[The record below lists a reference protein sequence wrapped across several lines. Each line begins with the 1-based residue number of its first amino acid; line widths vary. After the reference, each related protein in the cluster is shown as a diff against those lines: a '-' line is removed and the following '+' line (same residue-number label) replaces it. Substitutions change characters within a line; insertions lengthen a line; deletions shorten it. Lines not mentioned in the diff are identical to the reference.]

1 MDLALGV
8 CRVRR
13 WHLEDAAALR
23 EQINNPRVSINL
35 RDRVPYPYTVDD
47 ANAFLRD
54 SLDSDP
60 TTNFA
65 IEVEGRVAGG
75 IGVILHADIYRYSAE
90 LGYWLG
96 EEFWGRGI
104 ATTAVRGVSDAAFD
118 GYGLHRLF
126 ALVFAWNAASMRV
139 LEKAGFVREA
149 VHRDAAYKDGR
160 FVDEVQ
166 FARLRGGGEGRAGW

>member
-1 MDLALGV
+1 MDLALGL

-13 WHLEDAAALR
+13 WHLEDAVALR

-54 SLDSDP
+54 ALDSDP

-65 IEVEGRVAGG
+65 IEVGGLVAGG
-75 IGVILHADIYRYSAE
+75 IGVILHGDIYRYSAE

-96 EEFWGRGI
+96 EEFWGRGV
-104 ATTAVRGVSDAAFD
+104 ATSAVRGVSDAAFD
-118 GYGLHRLF
+118 GYG
-126 ALVFAWNAASMRV
+126 
-139 LEKAGFVREA
+139 
-149 VHRDAAYKDGR
+149 
-160 FVDEVQ
+160 
-166 FARLRGGGEGRAGW
+166 